1 MFRCSIICLLFQ
13 VNGIIDV
20 AIATTCPIIFAIA
33 NGFKLEG
40 NITELKWAA
49 PYIVVTF
56 IAMLIL
62 NYLLAKEYKNIF
74 MLHRDE
80 IS

>member
-20 AIATTCPIIFAIA
+20 TIATTCPIIFVIA

-40 NITELKWAA
+40 NIIELKWAA

-56 IAMLIL
+56 VAMLIL

-80 IS
+80 RS